1 MSVWLYNKDGAK
13 LFNDAKDAPDG
24 YVDCP
29 TKVKTGDKT
38 PIKKA
43 VKEPVKVAKKAKD

>member
-13 LFNDAKDAPDG
+13 LFNDAKDAPNG

-29 TKVKTGDKT
+29 TKVQADDK
-38 PIKKA
+38 PPVKNA
-43 VKEPVKVAKKAKD
+43 VKEPVKVTKKAKD